1 MDVGLR
7 AMDYSSSYSTLQQ
20 LQAREA
26 SGNGEDGTEDLC
38 AGSPYNID
46 ELHLAIMKRGAR
58 SEHSPISSRPL
69 PSWDLRPILAK
80 SD

>member
-7 AMDYSSSYSTLQQ
+7 AMDYLLSYSALQQLQQ

-26 SGNGEDGTEDLC
+26 SGNGEDGTEDLS
-38 AGSPYNID
+38 AASPYSID
-46 ELHLAIMKRGAR
+46 EPHPAIMKRGAR

-69 PSWDLRPILAK
+69 P
-80 SD
+80 

>member
-7 AMDYSSSYSTLQQ
+7 AMDYLLSYSTLQQ

-26 SGNGEDGTEDLC
+26 SGNGEDGTEDLS
-38 AGSPYNID
+38 AASPCSID
-46 ELHLAIMKRGAR
+46 EPHPAIMKRGAR

-69 PSWDLRPILAK
+69 P
-80 SD
+80 

>member
-7 AMDYSSSYSTLQQ
+7 AMDYLSSYSTLQQ

-26 SGNGEDGTEDLC
+26 SGNGEDGTEDLS
-38 AGSPYNID
+38 AASPYSID
-46 ELHLAIMKRGAR
+46 EPHPAIMKRGAR

-69 PSWDLRPILAK
+69 P
-80 SD
+80 